1 MQSPPAPSYTYDA
14 LGRIVMA
21 APSGGSNDV
30 LAATAAI
37 AVLPNA
43 ASVTVNTNGLLH
55 ETVLNA
61 PQLFTPA
68 VSITN
73 PPIRLVPAVSQAS
86 PGTMIAN
93 SRPFLAPP
101 ESS

>member
-1 MQSPPAPSYTYDA
+1 MQSTPTPSYTYDA

-30 LAATAAI
+30 LVASTTVAAT
-37 AVLPNA
+37 PP
-43 ASVTVNTNGLLH
+43 VTLSTNGLLH
-55 ETVLNA
+55 STVLNA
-61 PQLFTPA
+61 PHLFTPT

-73 PPIRLVPAVSQAS
+73 PPFRLLPEVSQAS
-86 PGTMIAN
+86 PGTLIAT

-101 ESS
+101 ATDTQ